1 MDESRSKATE
11 TPAMDIAIRLGLIAF
26 LVYLAMKVFSPFL
39 GLMVWAV
46 VLAVALY
53 PLNSMLA
60 SKMGG
65 KNGRAATV
73 LVLIVLLVIGVPT
86 VLLGMSFVEHSLS
99 SYKALEEGT
108 LTIPEPKQSVAGW
121 PIVGEQVYT
130 TWQSASSNVSGF
142 VAEHHKQMQGITRRA
157 VSTLGNGVTTLLAFV
172 AAFIV
177 AGVMLAYAHPGAEST
192 RRIYSRI
199 CGPKVGEEMHVLTV
213 ATIRSVATGVIGVA
227 FIQAILL
234 GVGFLIA
241 GVPAAGVLA
250 VIVLAFGIMQLPAAL
265 IFIPVIIWLWVA
277 GDGSMLMNV
286 GVTVYLVLAGLADN
300 VLKPMLLGRG
310 VAAPM
315 PVVLLGALGGMMT
328 TGLIGLFVG
337 AVILAVAYQ
346 IFMAW
351 VDSDPNYL
359 PAADDAASSVTDAG
373 QSPE

>member
-1 MDESRSKATE
+1 MDESHSKATE

-53 PLNSMLA
+53 PLNSKLA

-73 LVLIVLLVIGVPT
+73 LVLIVLLIIGVPT

-108 LTIPEPKQSVAGW
+108 LAIPEPKQSVAGW

-157 VSTLGNGVTTLLAFV
+157 VATLGNGVTTLLAFV

-177 AGVMLAYAHPGAEST
+177 AGVLLAYAHPGAETTS
-192 RRIYSRI
+192 RIYARI
-199 CGPKVGEEMHVLTV
+199 CGAKVGEEMHVLTV

-227 FIQAILL
+227 FIQSILL

-265 IFIPVIIWLWVA
+265 IFIPVIIWIWMA
-277 GDGSMLMNV
+277 GDGSMIMNV
-286 GVTVYLVLAGLADN
+286 VLTVYLVLAGLADN

-351 VDSDPNYL
+351 VNSDPNNL
-359 PAADDAASSVTDAG
+359 PAADDAASSVTNAG